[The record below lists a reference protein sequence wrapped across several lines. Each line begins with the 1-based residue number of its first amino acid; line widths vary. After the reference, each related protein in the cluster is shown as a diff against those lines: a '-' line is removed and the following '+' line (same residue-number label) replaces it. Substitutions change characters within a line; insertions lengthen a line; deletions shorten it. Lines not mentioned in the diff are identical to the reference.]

1 MNEFREVTSK
11 DVMSWTTTEHSHIK
25 KTSYWYWIVSIVS
38 LVIILTSV
46 YFENYTFAAV
56 ILFAVIVFFM
66 QADRDPE
73 TLKIGLDNKG
83 IYVNKKH
90 YPYED
95 IDSFCIEDSFG
106 VPRILLKSHKVFM
119 PLIVIPFANKVDR
132 DDLEYFLG
140 YYLDQEKLQEST
152 FQILLESIG
161 F

>member
-11 DVMSWTTTEHSHIK
+11 DTMSWTTLEHSHQK
-25 KTSYWYWIVSIVS
+25 KSSDWYWIVSIIS
-38 LVIILTSV
+38 LVIILVSI

-56 ILFAVIVFFM
+56 ILFAVVVFFM
-66 QADRDPE
+66 QADRDPD

-95 IDSFCIEDSFG
+95 IESFYLEDDFG
-106 VPRILLKSHKVFM
+106 VPRILLKSHKIFM
-119 PLIVIPFANKVDR
+119 PLIVIPYADKVDR
-132 DDLEYFLG
+132 DDLEFFLG
-140 YYLDQEKLQEST
+140 YYLDQEKLREST
-152 FQILLESIG
+152 LQILLESVG